1 MPVAAALPAI
11 AIGSSVIGGIASADS
26 ARKAGNKAADAQM
39 TSAQLGID
47 EQKRQFDAIQELLRP
62 YNQAG
67 TQSLGMQ
74 QSLLG
79 LNGNTAQT
87 DLINQLMNSGQFN
100 ELAQQ
105 QENALLQ
112 NASATGGLRG
122 GNIQAA
128 LAQFRPNLL
137 NQMIQQQYGNL
148 GGLTALGQNAA
159 AMTGNAG
166 QQMANNVGNLYNQQG
181 AAQAGAYLN
190 AGRQQGNMFNSVL
203 GGIGGLS
210 RQFGGGVI

>member
-1 MPVAAALPAI
+1 MPVAAALPAL
-11 AIGSSVIGGIASADS
+11 AVGASVVGGITSANS

-39 TSAQLGID
+39 ESAQLGIE
-47 EQKRQFDAIQELLRP
+47 EQRRQFDAIQELLKP
-62 YNQAG
+62 YSQAG

-74 QSLLG
+74 QGLLG
-79 LNGNTAQT
+79 LNGNTAQN
-87 DLINQLMNSGQFN
+87 DLITQIMNSGQFN
-100 ELAQQ
+100 QLAQQ

-137 NQMIQQQYGNL
+137 NQMIQQQYSNL
-148 GGLTALGQNAA
+148 GGLTSLGQNAA

-166 QQMANNVGNLYNQQG
+166 QNMANNVSNLFNQQG

-190 AGRQQGNMFNSVL
+190 AANQQGNMFNSVV
-203 GGIGGLS
+203 GGIGGAARL
-210 RQFGGGVI
+210 FGGTV